1 MKKEIIINLVSGLIS
16 IGIMALFIYFLIGSV
31 PSLYS

>member
-1 MKKEIIINLVSGLIS
+1 MKKEILINIVSGLIS
-16 IGIMALFIYFLIGSV
+16 IGIMTLFIYFLISTV